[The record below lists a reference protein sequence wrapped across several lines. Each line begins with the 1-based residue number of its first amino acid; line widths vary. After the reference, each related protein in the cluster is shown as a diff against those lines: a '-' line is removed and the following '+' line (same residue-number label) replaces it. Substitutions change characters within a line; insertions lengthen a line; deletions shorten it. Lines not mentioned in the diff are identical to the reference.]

1 MYFRTHIL
9 AKRNSLDIN
18 NNTSL
23 LLLCRVSAILLYMM
37 YLDIRT
43 WGVLMTHLSNL
54 RPTVFQRLLIS
65 VSRAVLRLSL
75 NSQ

>member
-1 MYFRTHIL
+1 MCFRTHIL

-18 NNTSL
+18 KNTSL

-43 WGVLMTHLSNL
+43 RVVLMTHLSNL

-75 NSQ
+75 NS

>member
-18 NNTSL
+18 KNTSL

-43 WGVLMTHLSNL
+43 RVVLMTHLSNL
-54 RPTVFQRLLIS
+54 RPAVFQRLLIS

-75 NSQ
+75 NS